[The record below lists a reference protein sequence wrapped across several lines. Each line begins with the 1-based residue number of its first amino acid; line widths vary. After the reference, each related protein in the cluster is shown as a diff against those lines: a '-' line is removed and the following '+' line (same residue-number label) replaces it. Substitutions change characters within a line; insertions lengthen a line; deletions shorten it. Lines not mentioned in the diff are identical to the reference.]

1 MKYRYNKGD
10 AVVVKRD
17 LKMGCNYFVESG
29 PSRCTYNTV
38 VDEMKEFEG
47 KTVHIS
53 GYLDG
58 QYLIEEDDEGW
69 VWTDQMFQ
77 ARYEYDTA
85 CVCESLL

>member
-1 MKYRYNKGD
+1 MKYRYDVGD

-17 LKMGCNYFVESG
+17 LKMGRNYFMESG
-29 PSRCTYNTV
+29 PSRYTYNNV

-53 GYLDG
+53 AHDDG
-58 QYLIEEDDEGW
+58 QYRIVENDERW
-69 VWTDQMFQ
+69 SWTDQMFQ

>member
-1 MKYRYNKGD
+1 MEYKYDVGD
-10 AVVVKRD
+10 AVVVKQD
-17 LKMGCNYFVESG
+17 LKTGCNYFMESG
-29 PSRCTYNTV
+29 PSRCTYNNV

-53 GYLDG
+53 GHLDG
-58 QYLIEEDDEGW
+58 QYFIEEDNKSYA
-69 VWTDQMFQ
+69 WTDQMFQ